1 MIYSKFNIV
10 FFSSFLFYLIP
21 LSILTGPFL
30 PDLLISLIGLIFL
43 FKSLKDKDYF
53 YYKNNFSYL
62 YFLFCI
68 CAIFSSIISQYKIY
82 SLESSLFFFRFG
94 LFALATWYLID
105 NNKKFVNHFTLS
117 LLATIALALM
127 DGYSQYLF
135 SHHIFGQPTFH
146 DIRLSLTFDDK
157 MYLGGYLSRLTP
169 LLIGLLIF
177 NLNVKNKKITYVVI
191 SLIFILT
198 DILVY
203 VSSERTAL
211 GLMIVITVFI
221 IIFVN
226 NFRLLRFIT
235 FFVSILSIIIIS
247 FLSPEIKKRNIDHTL
262 NQVGITDNSRIVMFS
277 DQHESHIITS
287 YRIFIDNPL
296 FGSGPNTFRKLCGEK
311 KYNYNELSCSTHP
324 HQVYIQA
331 LAEVGILGFLIFLLA
346 PIYLIWLILN
356 ETFLRIKINKRRLSD
371 YQICLIAAIGISF
384 LPFLPT
390 LNLFNNWINVIY
402 FLPVGFFLQTLYK
415 KK

>member
-221 IIFVN
+221 IIFVK

-287 YRIFIDNPL
+287 YRIFIDKPL

-356 ETFLRIKINKRRLSD
+356 ETYLRIKINKRRLSD